1 MYTSELAHIY
11 ITIFCFQIKNLFTY
25 NTSENFYIQSL
36 PGFGYL
42 GTVIIE
48 RKDGGNILNST
59 IWTDLTALYDTINTT
74 VAYDDSGNS
83 FKYAD
88 ICAKRLSSCVVGGD
102 LIFTSSFISDM
113 DAGTISY
120 PTYTHLGQDVYIDRT
135 VGGVQVS
142 NNLITTAK
150 SLKLTFNLESERS
163 ILSRKWE
170 LAFIDAMAAYT
181 SETFSVKYS
190 YSDSLATELSKSIT
204 GDIVFFSVTF
214 TLMIMFSSLTLMGGN
229 CVANRYNLGFAG
241 VLGTGLAILG
251 SFGFVSLCGASFVDI
266 VGAMPFLILGNLTL
280 EREGTSFWLTLNAS
294 YRWL

>member
-1 MYTSELAHIY
+1 MYTCELAHIY
-11 ITIFCFQIKNLFTY
+11 TTIFCFQIKNLFTY

-36 PGFGYL
+36 PDFGYF

-48 RKDGGNILNST
+48 RKDGGNILSSAL
-59 IWTDLTALYDTINTT
+59 WTDLTALYDTINTT
-74 VAYDDSGNS
+74 VAYDDSGN
-83 FKYAD
+83 FFTYAD
-88 ICAKRLSSCVVGGD
+88 ICAKRLSSCVVEGD

-120 PTYTHLGQDVYIDRT
+120 PTYTYLGQDVYIDRT

-170 LAFIDAMAAYT
+170 LAFIDEMAAYT

-190 YSDSLATELSKSIT
+190 YSDSLTTELSKSVT

-251 SFGFVSLCGASFVDI
+251 SLVYVVRHL
-266 VGAMPFLILGNLTL
+266 LTL
-280 EREGTSFWLTLNAS
+280 LEQCHF
-294 YRWL
+294 

>member
-36 PGFGYL
+36 PDFGYF

-48 RKDGGNILNST
+48 RKDGGNILNSAL
-59 IWTDLTALYDTINTT
+59 WTDLTALYETINTT

-83 FKYAD
+83 FTYAD
-88 ICAKRLSSCVVGGD
+88 ICAKRLSSCVVEGD

-120 PTYTHLGQDVYIDRT
+120 PTYTYLGRDVYIDRI

-150 SLKLTFNLESERS
+150 SIKLTFNLESEQS
-163 ILSRKWE
+163 ILSHKWE
-170 LAFIDAMAAYT
+170 LAFIDEMAAYT

-190 YSDSLATELSKSIT
+190 YSDSLTTELSKSVT

-214 TLMIMFSSLTLMGGN
+214 TLMIMFSSLTLMG
-229 CVANRYNLGFAG
+229 AG

-251 SFGFVSLCGASFVDI
+251 SLGFVSLCGASFVDM

-280 EREGTSFWLTLNAS
+280 DREEKFLVNIKCLIPMVINLI
-294 YRWL
+294 Y